1 MKIGISLL
9 IGLFLISTSSAFG
22 ALDTEDLEKIRGI
35 FKESEDRLR
44 AELVAVEKRLREE
57 LVAVETRLRAEIA
70 LVRAEIV
77 TVEEQLHSE
86 NAASEARTG
95 KQLDRN
101 LTLLGALF
109 GFVAVVIGIPLTI
122 DMLIQRLEARES

>member
-9 IGLFLISTSSAFG
+9 IGLFLISTSAFG

-44 AELVAVEKRLREE
+44 VELVAMETRLREELVAVETRLREE

-70 LVRAEIV
+70 LVRK
-77 TVEEQLHSE
+77 E

-95 KQLDRN
+95 QQLDRN

-122 DMLIQRLEARES
+122 DMLIQKLEARES